1 MFSEER
7 RHGGSTRRA
16 RQIQSAAAREAAHD
30 GRHDGWARGL
40 RLGFSGRGNGR
51 HGEVVAWGA
60 ACGGAAAARELER
73 RGDAREEGLG
83 RASGG
88 GGDPHRR
95 APAPA
100 RPQIEFELLGPKPG
114 TDGSYPVDRSAA
126 VNSDKL
132 LRDIMVENKIE
143 LYATYRKLMNCSGR
157 YRTASSRCTTL
168 SSSTNFAASFAIK
181 NIIDGKEL
189 LSPRT
194 DSENRYLKK
203 KPESWRLTCQTIVGN
218 KENSGKVVVQRL
230 PEWKK

>member
-7 RHGGSTRRA
+7 RHGGSRRRA
-16 RQIQSAAAREAAHD
+16 RQIQSREAAHD
-30 GRHDGWARGL
+30 GRRDGWARGL

-51 HGEVVAWGA
+51 HGDVVAWGA

-73 RGDAREEGLG
+73 RGDTREEGLG
-83 RASGG
+83 GASGG

-95 APAPA
+95 APAPP
-100 RPQIEFELLGPKPG
+100 RPQIELEFLGPKPG

-143 LYATYRKLMNCSGR
+143 LYATYRKLMNCSGGGSCG
-157 YRTASSRCTTL
+157 TCTVE
-168 SSSTNFAASFAIK
+168 
-181 NIIDGKEL
+181 IIDGKEL

-194 DSENRYLKK
+194 DAENRYLKK

-218 KENSGKVVVQRL
+218 KENSGKA
-230 PEWKK
+230 